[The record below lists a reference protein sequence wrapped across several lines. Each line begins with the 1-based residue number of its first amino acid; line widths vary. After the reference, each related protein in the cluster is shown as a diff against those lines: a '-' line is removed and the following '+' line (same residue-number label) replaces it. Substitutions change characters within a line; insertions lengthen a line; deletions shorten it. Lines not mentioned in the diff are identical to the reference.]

1 MSPCPV
7 TSAAVSRS
15 STAVIAAVL
24 YVQLLIVAAV
34 FPIAGIWSSTPLLH
48 IDHAY
53 HLYQVRTA
61 ILLWRDHALVGFDP
75 SFAAA
80 GYLAGVTLNASAKVP
95 ALLAIALQP
104 SLPPTV
110 TYKAYVF
117 ASALL
122 GPAAIMLAAV
132 QLRLDSLACAALGMV
147 TLLLWW
153 ASGFHWYHTARMV
166 SFVLACFLAL
176 PWSIA
181 AQRALIADE
190 FNTPRLLIL
199 GAFAAFGLLLHPHF
213 PIVAS
218 LMLIPSLLWNEGLRN
233 PLRLLGR
240 SALVMMVMILPNLP
254 WLLALLAVPPTEVMA
269 SPYQK
274 TTDFALIIQSAAG
287 IWNGHSQG
295 ARINSA
301 LLITAIVGALLGMAG
316 MRRYALIGLV
326 TWLLISL
333 LGALGAALPF
343 VAPLQPNRWLLT
355 AYIPLLIPAA
365 SAIALVLTPSKWRS
379 RYSPVAAGI
388 TATVLVSALALPVVE
403 MLREILP
410 GPQDS
415 RYGLGPPEVR
425 PIGAQHAPVS

>member
-1 MSPCPV
+1 ML
-7 TSAAVSRS
+7 T
-15 STAVIAAVL
+15 L
-24 YVQLLIVAAV
+24 AAV

-75 SFAAA
+75 SFAA

-104 SLPPTV
+104 WLPPTV

-153 ASGFHWYHTARMV
+153 ASGFHWYHTAGMV

-199 GAFAAFGLLLHPHF
+199 GAFAAFGLLLLARPT
-213 PIVAS
+213 S
-218 LMLIPSLLWNEGLRN
+218 SSGRSRKGS
-233 PLRLLGR
+233 LRLGDGFFR
-240 SALVMMVMILPNLP
+240 ATDDGPPVSGEVIQDALVV
-254 WLLALLAVPPTEVMA
+254 
-269 SPYQK
+269 
-274 TTDFALIIQSAAG
+274 
-287 IWNGHSQG
+287 
-295 ARINSA
+295 
-301 LLITAIVGALLGMAG
+301 
-316 MRRYALIGLV
+316 
-326 TWLLISL
+326 
-333 LGALGAALPF
+333 
-343 VAPLQPNRWLLT
+343 
-355 AYIPLLIPAA
+355 
-365 SAIALVLTPSKWRS
+365 
-379 RYSPVAAGI
+379 
-388 TATVLVSALALPVVE
+388 
-403 MLREILP
+403 
-410 GPQDS
+410 
-415 RYGLGPPEVR
+415 GPPGVPFHDLTEELDSGNVATIENR
-425 PIGAQHAPVS
+425 LEQVFVQQLSWRE